1 MVRAPF
7 HDKNGVKKGAWS
19 AEEDDKL
26 RSYIERFGHWNWR
39 ELPKQAGLQ
48 RCGKSC
54 RLRWMN
60 YLRPEVKHGNFT
72 EQEDALILKL
82 HEEYGNRWSM
92 IAASLPGR
100 TDNEVKNR
108 WHTRLKACANR
119 DPMSSTDNSQTESL
133 SIHSLECEAESIH
146 IVMPPNMILESSALS
161 PTTKATAA
169 STVKLYAATSPVF
182 DCGYTPSFNIG
193 GGGTGNVGGLP
204 SCSSA
209 MYEDRSGG
217 DFWSEPFVTEK
228 DLPLHNEIY
237 GDDIVDLVFHQMM
250 HEWEYLDC

>member
-7 HDKNGVKKGAWS
+7 YDKNGVKKGAWS

-72 EQEDALILKL
+72 EEEDALILKL
-82 HEEYGNRWSM
+82 HEEYGNSV
-92 IAASLPGR
+92 GR
-100 TDNEVKNR
+100 RSPCLLGDLLGRHVFPATYKR
-108 WHTRLKACANR
+108 TSRAKR
-119 DPMSSTDNSQTESL
+119 DPTSSTDNSQSESL
-133 SIHSLECEAESIH
+133 SAHSLECEAESIH
-146 IVMPPNMILESSALS
+146 IDMPPNMILESSALS
-161 PTTKATAA
+161 STTKATAS
-169 STVKLYAATSPVF
+169 STVELSFASPVF
-182 DCGYTPSFNIG
+182 DSRYTPIFNVG
-193 GGGTGNVGGLP
+193 GGSGTGDVGGLP
-204 SCSSA
+204 SCSSM
-209 MYEDRSGG
+209 MYDDRSSG

-228 DLPLHNEIY
+228 DLPLHDENY
-237 GDDIVDLVFHQMM
+237 HDDNVDFVFHQMM
-250 HEWEYLDC
+250 YEWEYLY